1 MALKCS
7 CSHAGERGD
16 LICAGNTDTIGA
28 HMTEYKERRWYV
40 VKLPTAHR
48 VRVQEDESER
58 DPTCVERGL
67 RVILESDNDHEE
79 GEDVQTSVPF

>member
-1 MALKCS
+1 
-7 CSHAGERGD
+7 
-16 LICAGNTDTIGA
+16 
-28 HMTEYKERRWYV
+28 MTEYKERRWYV

-79 GEDVQTSVPF
+79 GEDVRT